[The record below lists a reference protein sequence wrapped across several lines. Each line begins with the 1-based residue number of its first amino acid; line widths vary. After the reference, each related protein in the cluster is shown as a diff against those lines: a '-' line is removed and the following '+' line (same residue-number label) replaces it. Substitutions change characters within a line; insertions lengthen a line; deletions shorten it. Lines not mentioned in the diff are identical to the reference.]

1 MKKTKI
7 SKEHGATAETTTE
20 GVQRALWLVK
30 NSRLVLGPVLNK
42 AGQMATT
49 PASMRKL
56 FTH

>member
-1 MKKTKI
+1 MKKSKI
-7 SKEHGATAETTTE
+7 SKEHSATAEATTE

-30 NSRLVLGPVLNK
+30 PSRLVLGTVLNK